1 MSKEPAYMGYGS
13 RMLTVVLILTILTA
27 IMVVYAFSIHA
38 VRGKRKPE
46 M

>member
-1 MSKEPAYMGYGS
+1 MSKEPAYMRYGS

-27 IMVVYAFSIHA
+27 IMAVYAFSLHA
-38 VRGKRKPE
+38 GCGKRPPK